1 MYDVYIYRG
10 EVSKECVVT
19 SAMEFKKLDA
29 DIGGWEEGNRDQD
42 CEEEITYRRSKK
54 TEVPKEP
61 ISFCEYRARS
71 NKRKRSGCESCWL
84 CQTSSSAKD
93 GSATGL
99 GRFFKCFSENYSK
112 CEENELYA
120 QLRELYVHDIYEP
133 MLKQGHDV
141 PDLSIEDIREH
152 FLEHAFAPSVY
163 VSEEIKFLKNVAS
176 TMKDHI
182 FCEDGKKRVDVNDK
196 RVWNYLKVQKQI
208 VELYNTRIANM
219 NFYDVNTA
227 VCKN

>member
-1 MYDVYIYRG
+1 
-10 EVSKECVVT
+10 
-19 SAMEFKKLDA
+19 MEFKTLDA
-29 DIGGWEEGNRDQD
+29 DIGGWEEGKDLD

-61 ISFCEYRARS
+61 ITLVDFKDRRK
-71 NKRKRSGCESCWL
+71 KRKRTCESCWL
-84 CQTSSSAKD
+84 CQTSSKAKD
-93 GSATGL
+93 GSTTGL
-99 GRFFKCFSENYSK
+99 GRFFKLFTDNYK
-112 CEENELYA
+112 QCEETELYA

-133 MLKQGHDV
+133 MLKQGHEV
-141 PDLSIEDIREH
+141 PDLSVDDIREH

-163 VSEEIKFLKNVAS
+163 VSEEIKFLKNVAT

-208 VELYNTRIANM
+208 VELYNTRISNM

>member
-1 MYDVYIYRG
+1 
-10 EVSKECVVT
+10 
-19 SAMEFKKLDA
+19 MEFKTLDA
-29 DIGGWEEGNRDQD
+29 DIGGWEGGKDLD

-61 ISFCEYRARS
+61 ITLVDFKDRRK
-71 NKRKRSGCESCWL
+71 KRKRNCESCWL
-84 CQTSSSAKD
+84 CQTSSKAKD
-93 GSATGL
+93 GSTTGL
-99 GRFFKCFSENYSK
+99 GRFFKLFTDNYK
-112 CEENELYA
+112 QCEETELYT

-133 MLKQGHDV
+133 MLKQGHEV
-141 PDLSIEDIREH
+141 PDLSVDDIREH
-152 FLEHAFAPSVY
+152 FLEHAFDPSVY
-163 VSEEIKFLKNVAS
+163 VSEEIKFLKNVAT

-182 FCEDGKKRVDVNDK
+182 FCEDGKKRVDVHDK

-208 VELYNTRIANM
+208 VELYNTRISNM